1 MRVGYLGPP
10 GDVREEA
17 LLELAGPGAD
27 LEAVAFPSVV
37 NCFRAVR
44 AGEVPEVLV
53 PIENSIEG
61 SVNQTLDQLVAGDV
75 PLHIRAEVIQP
86 IRHHLSSRRTLA
98 PAELTRVLS
107 HPHATAQCQ
116 HWLRAHAPQAEIV
129 AANSTADAVR
139 TVSGSDEPWAAISTL
154 RAAELYG
161 CERDRPRHRGHRG
174 QHRPASCC
182 SAGSP
187 ATAVGP
193 GRFRTSIVCA
203 LERDRP
209 GALLAILQE
218 FAMRAVN
225 LTQAGEPPHQDRPRQ
240 LHLLHRHRGQ
250 PDARSA
256 RGRSDHRDRA
266 AGGRGGDVSGLLPG
280 RRRVWLNSPRAR

>member
-10 GDVREEA
+10 GTFAEEA
-17 LLELAGPGAD
+17 LLELTGPAAN

-37 NCFRAVR
+37 ECFRAVR

-61 SVNQTLDQLVAGDV
+61 SVNQTLDQLVAGDIA
-75 PLHIRAEVIQP
+75 LRIRAEVVQP
-86 IRHHLSSRRTLA
+86 IRHHLVGRRVLA
-98 PAELTRVLS
+98 PADLTRVLS

-116 HWLRAHAPQAEIV
+116 HWLRAHAPGAEIV

-139 TVSGSDEPWAAISTL
+139 TVSGADEPWAAIGTL
-154 RAAELYG
+154 RAADLYG
-161 CERDRPRHRGHRG
+161 CQVIAQDIEDTDDNSTRFVLLGLE
-174 QHRPASCC
+174 PA
-182 SAGSP
+182 P
-187 ATAVGP
+187 AIGP

-225 LTQAGEPPHQDRPRQ
+225 LSKLESRPTKTGLGRYIFYIDMEGSRERD
-240 LHLLHRHRGQ
+240 L
-250 PDARSA
+250 PVDAAITAIEQQGVA
-256 RGRSDHRDRA
+256 RVTFLGSYP
-266 AGGRGGDVSGLLPG
+266 AGGGSG
-280 RRRVWLNSPRAR
+280 

>member
-10 GDVREEA
+10 GTFAEEA
-17 LLELAGPGAD
+17 LLELAGRDAD

-37 NCFRAVR
+37 DCFHAVR

-86 IRHHLSSRRTLA
+86 IRHHLISRRTLA
-98 PAELTRVLS
+98 PAELARVLS

-139 TVSGSDEPWAAISTL
+139 TVSGSDEAWAAISTL

-161 CERDRPRHRGHRG
+161 CEVIARDIEDTEDNSTRFVLLGREPG
-174 QHRPASCC
+174 
-182 SAGSP
+182 
-187 ATAVGP
+187 TAVGP

-225 LTQAGEPPHQDRPRQ
+225 LSKLESRPTKTGLGSYIFYIDIEGSRTRD
-240 LHLLHRHRGQ
+240 L
-250 PDARSA
+250 PVDAAITAIEQQGVAKVTFLGSYP
-256 RGRSDHRDRA
+256 
-266 AGGRGGDVSGLLPG
+266 AGGASG
-280 RRRVWLNSPRAR
+280 

>member
-10 GDVREEA
+10 GTFAEEA
-17 LLELAGPGAD
+17 LLELAGRHGD
-27 LEAVAFPSVV
+27 LEEVAFPSVV
-37 NCFRAVR
+37 DCFRAVR

-86 IRHHLSSRRTLA
+86 IRHHLISKRTLA

-139 TVSGSDEPWAAISTL
+139 TVSGSGEPWAAISTL

-161 CERDRPRHRGHRG
+161 CQVIARDIEDTDDNSTRFVLLGRE
-174 QHRPASCC
+174 PAG
-182 SAGSP
+182 AL
-187 ATAVGP
+187 GP

-225 LTQAGEPPHQDRPRQ
+225 LSKLESRPTKTGLGSYIFYIDIEGSRARD
-240 LHLLHRHRGQ
+240 L
-250 PDARSA
+250 PVDAAITAIEQQGVAKVTFLGSYP
-256 RGRSDHRDRA
+256 
-266 AGGRGGDVSGLLPG
+266 AGGASG
-280 RRRVWLNSPRAR
+280 

>member
-10 GDVREEA
+10 GTFAEEA
-17 LLELAGPGAD
+17 LLELSGPAAD
-27 LEAVAFPSVV
+27 LEAVAFASVV
-37 NCFRAVR
+37 ECFRAVR

-75 PLHIRAEVIQP
+75 ALRIRAEVVHP
-86 IRHHLSSRRTLA
+86 VRHHLIAREPLEPRD
-98 PAELTRVLS
+98 LTRVLS

-116 HWLRAHAPQAEIV
+116 HWLRAHAPDAEIV

-139 TVSGSDEPWAAISTL
+139 TVSGAAEPWAAIGTL
-154 RAAELYG
+154 RAADLYG
-161 CERDRPRHRGHRG
+161 CQVIAQDIEDTEDNSTRFVLLGREAAPG
-174 QHRPASCC
+174 
-182 SAGSP
+182 
-187 ATAVGP
+187 VGP

-225 LTQAGEPPHQDRPRQ
+225 LSKLESRPTKTGLGRYIFYIDIEGSRERD
-240 LHLLHRHRGQ
+240 L
-250 PDARSA
+250 PVDAAITAIEEQGVA
-256 RGRSDHRDRA
+256 RVTFLGSYP
-266 AGGRGGDVSGLLPG
+266 AGGGSG
-280 RRRVWLNSPRAR
+280 